1 MTSNSYTCVIPIT
14 ENDYIMMRN
23 DIGIILKYTQADKI
37 VFIGAMSL
45 KHLIEEDREKNQ
57 NISFL
62 WEEELI
68 PFRNVQD
75 IYKKCYDRLYDNRT
89 AGKISTVGWYYQQ
102 FLKLSYSLICKENY
116 YLCWDADTIPL
127 KSIDMI
133 NSEGKPFFDVKPELQ
148 KGYFQTINNLFGVGK
163 MIEYSFVSEHMLF
176 DRNLV
181 CEMINEISEKA
192 SDHPVPYYEVI
203 FDNINDLKLGFSE
216 FETYGTWVAIRYP
229 DKYRIRKWKSFRNAG
244 FFIGR
249 EELTDDDREWLSGSY
264 DAVSFERYQEKEPML
279 NELFHTPKY
288 RLKLSA
294 ERFYLEL
301 LDMGIFGDYADGK
314 IKNGD
319 GYYPA

>member
-1 MTSNSYTCVIPIT
+1 
-14 ENDYIMMRN
+14 
-23 DIGIILKYTQADKI
+23 
-37 VFIGAMSL
+37 
-45 KHLIEEDREKNQ
+45 
-57 NISFL
+57 
-62 WEEELI
+62 
-68 PFRNVQD
+68 
-75 IYKKCYDRLYDNRT
+75 
-89 AGKISTVGWYYQQ
+89 
-102 FLKLSYSLICKENY
+102 
-116 YLCWDADTIPL
+116 
-127 KSIDMI
+127 MI
-133 NSEGKPFFDVKPELQ
+133 NLEGKPFFDVKPELQ
-148 KGYFQTINNLFGVGK
+148 KEYFQTINNLFGVGK